1 MHVVC
6 FLSAFL
12 VNLFAFH
19 LPFLH
24 SLCEPLKSMM
34 TETPPLSSEQK
45 RLPYA
50 KLPDESHTSPCLV
63 VYLSDTESEL
73 LSYDYFVGGTRRGQ
87 EIELRFSSATV
98 GARLGDAHD
107 AQEILEWAGGK
118 RLYSLTAIPSEC
130 IIDVVKAEEEE

>member
-1 MHVVC
+1 
-6 FLSAFL
+6 
-12 VNLFAFH
+12 
-19 LPFLH
+19 
-24 SLCEPLKSMM
+24 MM
-34 TETPPLSSEQK
+34 TETPPLSSEQR

-50 KLPDESHTSPCLV
+50 KLPDESQGSPCLV

>member
-1 MHVVC
+1 
-6 FLSAFL
+6 
-12 VNLFAFH
+12 
-19 LPFLH
+19 
-24 SLCEPLKSMM
+24 M
-34 TETPPLSSEQK
+34 TETPPLSSEQR

-50 KLPDESHTSPCLV
+50 KLPDESQGSPCLV

-118 RLYSLTAIPSEC
+118 RLYSLTAIASEC
-130 IIDVVKAEEEE
+130 TIEVIKASEDDSE

>member
-1 MHVVC
+1 MATGTT
-6 FLSAFL
+6 S
-12 VNLFAFH
+12 
-19 LPFLH
+19 PR
-24 SLCEPLKSMM
+24 
-34 TETPPLSSEQK
+34 SEQR

-50 KLPDESHTSPCLV
+50 KLPDESHASPCLV

-87 EIELRFSSATV
+87 EIELRFTSATV
-98 GARLGDAHD
+98 GARFGETHD

-130 IIDVVKAEEEE
+130 IIEVVKASEDEDPVYAGDGR

>member
-1 MHVVC
+1 
-6 FLSAFL
+6 
-12 VNLFAFH
+12 
-19 LPFLH
+19 
-24 SLCEPLKSMM
+24 MM
-34 TETPPLSSEQK
+34 TETPPLSSEQR

-50 KLPDESHTSPCLV
+50 KLADESQGSPCLV

-130 IIDVVKAEEEE
+130 IIDLGKGSDDEG

>member
-1 MHVVC
+1 MATGTT
-6 FLSAFL
+6 S
-12 VNLFAFH
+12 
-19 LPFLH
+19 PR
-24 SLCEPLKSMM
+24 
-34 TETPPLSSEQK
+34 SEQR

-50 KLPDESHTSPCLV
+50 KLPDESHASPCLV

-87 EIELRFSSATV
+87 EIELRFTSATV
-98 GARLGDAHD
+98 GARFGETHD

-130 IIDVVKAEEEE
+130 SVEMVKASEEE

>member
-1 MHVVC
+1 MT
-6 FLSAFL
+6 
-12 VNLFAFH
+12 
-19 LPFLH
+19 
-24 SLCEPLKSMM
+24 
-34 TETPPLSSEQK
+34 TETPPLRTEQR

-50 KLPDESHTSPCLV
+50 KLPDESQGSPCLV

-73 LSYDYFVGGTRRGQ
+73 LSYDYFVGGTRKGQ

-98 GARLGDAHD
+98 GARLGNAHD

-130 IIDVVKAEEEE
+130 IIAVVKAADEE